1 MGLVFTDSFDYN
13 VNTASPN
20 NYINAKHQRFVA
32 GRGLVG
38 GGNFFG
44 GSGISS
50 GIGRHD
56 KGLQFLASGT
66 SGSSMTTV
74 IDPGLGDPTIIV
86 GYAFKMNSFI
96 GSFVQTLLSV
106 GEVDSI
112 YNLVHVSLTFVGST
126 VTVAHGSGSPVYGT
140 FAYAGSGWIFMEFKI
155 FVHSTLGYIT
165 CRQDGMTVF
174 NVTNQNTRNGG
185 NGKINMVGI
194 GANGNNSNIVNWY
207 IDDYYICTGAG
218 SYNNDFL
225 GDVTIR
231 SLVPTSDV
239 GPNVWTPTPSGAHY
253 ATVDDDNT
261 DISTWNTDYLTGT
274 NDNDTEMF
282 GVEDITDTL
291 PSTVAGVMLH
301 CYGEKMDT
309 GTRSLAGVITVGGTT
324 AQSSDY
330 PMRAAAETGAP
341 NFTRHVFDRQ
351 PDGSA
356 WSIAAVNAM
365 QAGFK
370 VRP

>member
-13 VNTASPN
+13 VATTSPN
-20 NYINAKHQRFVA
+20 AYLNAKHQRFVA
-32 GRGLVG
+32 GRGLIGGANVFG
-38 GGNFFG
+38 GGG
-44 GSGISS
+44 IVSG
-50 GIGRHD
+50 GRHD
-56 KGLQFLASGT
+56 KGMTLLASGS
-66 SGSSMTTV
+66 SGASLTTV
-74 IDPGLGDPTIIV
+74 VDPALGDSTVIV
-86 GYAFKMNSFI
+86 GFGFRLNSFI
-96 GSFVQTLLSV
+96 GAFASTMLSV

-112 YNLVHVSLTFVGST
+112 YNLNHVNFTFVGGT

-140 FAYAGSGWIFMEFKI
+140 YGFAGSGWIFMEFKI
-155 FVHSTLGYIT
+155 VIHSTFGSIQ
-165 CRQDGMTVF
+165 CRQDGLTVF
-174 NVTNQNTRNGG
+174 NVSNQNTRNGG
-185 NGKINMVGI
+185 NGKGNMFGM
-194 GANGNNSNIVNWY
+194 GANGNGSNIPNWT

-218 SYNNDFL
+218 TTNNDYL

-231 SLVPTSDV
+231 SLVPTSDA
-239 GPNVWTPTPSGAHY
+239 GTNQWTPSTGTSHY
-253 ATVDDDNT
+253 AVVDDDNT
-261 DISTWNTDYLTGT
+261 DISTWNSDYLTGI

-282 GVEDITDTL
+282 GVEDITDTT

-309 GTRSLAGVITVGGTT
+309 GIRNLAGLLTVGGTT

-330 PMRAAAETGAP
+330 PMRAVAETGAP

-351 PDGSA
+351 PDGTL
-356 WSIAAVNAM
+356 WSIAAVNSM